1 MYHLDY
7 DHNYSSIFLIYVDYQ
22 KMKAHAMFIAEEIG
36 RPFSYNE
43 VPSDTASQ
51 GDLNLID
58 LAIDD
63 EEHDECGEDWTSKL
77 GINLRYCVKVR
88 KNSPSMQVQHALTL
102 GGLFSDR
109 SPGLEF
115 LTIKWPSRRSRSKK
129 LNRSTHS
136 KTCDSTQ
143 LKKDEILEGRSDG
156 IIVKK
161 EEKLLQYSRRKLK
174 SKLGGSTCKSMAH
187 GCHGKNLS
195 EDVSAATYGD
205 LDKQS
210 GKASDKGNSQNESAG
225 LVLCT
230 ASGMSETQ
238 NETGLFAARVGMSLI
253 SAPSRIE
260 DSLVSPTL
268 AVGNAEVQGEN
279 HALDGI
285 DMDDKACNLATWGSS
300 EMQHEVKATDETIE
314 EKVTRVEKCASPLI
328 IATDERFG
336 MQEQSQSVGII
347 SITIESCH
355 LVSEG
360 QCNVSAEGDALMNEV
375 SDLSNPTSIHVAD
388 PVVRNGEAQMVNVVL
403 EESCVNSEDRVC
415 VILDNEVRQEI
426 QTVSRINNAGPV
438 SGNVAP
444 INQHS
449 LASTEDVSCNVAVR
463 NQPNLA
469 SIQEGFEGPRVIC
482 AAEDISIA
490 VPAEDVVGQE
500 WKTKNGSSENEPI
513 SSYVRPTDEPT
524 LTSIE
529 IQSLDT
535 KNEELVSSSVSPME
549 VSQPSC
555 ASVEQCPEVPIGI
568 SAEEDLHDG
577 VTLDTEVQQAIQ
589 TRNGT
594 DEGEPIS
601 RFNTQVE
608 NEPVTVS
615 GVECSEVPRG
625 TYAEENV
632 SGGAPVD
639 NEVEQKKPPTN
650 ENNEELSGH
659 DTHVNPLHPASIQ
672 KCSTIQRETLAAE
685 PLLGSEVCSSQDDIE
700 LESIE
705 STVVDPGPNKEKI
718 RKRKREVEYITENK
732 FSCSGFI
739 RGPCEGLRPRAG
751 KDATSGCGIDI
762 SKTVDEKSVRK
773 KVRKHSGV
781 SLHPKNKNT
790 KESHRCDL
798 EGCRMSF
805 KTKAELF
812 LHKRNRCPHEGCG
825 KRFSSH
831 KYAMLHQRVHDDD
844 RPLKCPWKGCSMS
857 FKWAWARTEHIRV
870 HTGERP
876 YKCKVEGCGL
886 SFRFVSDFSRHRRKT
901 GHYVNPPA

>member
-1 MYHLDY
+1 MAIIILH
-7 DHNYSSIFLIYVDYQ
+7 IFFLIYVDYQ
-22 KMKAHAMFIAEEIG
+22 KMKAHALAIAEEIG

-43 VPSDTASQ
+43 VPLDIASQ

-63 EEHDECGEDWTSKL
+63 EEHVECGEDWTSKL

-88 KNSPSMQVQHALTL
+88 KSSPSMQVQHALTL

-109 SPGLEF
+109 SPSLDF

-129 LNRSTHS
+129 LNRSTNS

-143 LKKDEILEGRSDG
+143 LKKDEVLEGRLDG

-161 EEKLLQYSRRKLK
+161 EKKLLQYSRRKLK
-174 SKLGGSTCKSMAH
+174 SKLGGPTCKSMVH
-187 GCHGKNLS
+187 GCHEKNLS
-195 EDVSAATYGD
+195 EDVSTATCGD

-210 GKASDKGNSQNESAG
+210 GKTSTNDLSDKGNSPNESAG

-230 ASGMSETQ
+230 ASGMSEMQ
-238 NETGLFAARVGMSLI
+238 NETTLFATSVGISLI

-260 DSLVSPTL
+260 DSLASATL
-268 AVGNAEVQGEN
+268 VVGNVGVQSQN
-279 HALDGI
+279 HTMDGI
-285 DMDDKACNLATWGSS
+285 DMDDKACNLVTWGSS
-300 EMQHEVKATDETIE
+300 EMQHEIKATDETI
-314 EKVTRVEKCASPLI
+314 KDKITRVEKCASPLI
-328 IATDERFG
+328 ISTDERFG
-336 MQEQSQSVGII
+336 MQGENQSVGKI
-347 SITIESCH
+347 SITNESCH
-355 LVSEG
+355 LVTEG

-375 SDLSNPTSIHVAD
+375 SDLSNPTSIHAAD
-388 PVVRNGEAQMVNVVL
+388 PVVRSGEAQMVNVDL
-403 EESCVNSEDRVC
+403 EESCVNSEDRAC
-415 VILDNEVRQEI
+415 VILDNEVQQEI
-426 QTVSRINNAGPV
+426 QTTNRIKNAR

-449 LASTEDVSCNVAVR
+449 LASMEDVSCNVAMR

-469 SIQEGFEGPRVIC
+469 SIQESFEGPRMIC
-482 AAEDISIA
+482 AADDISIA
-490 VPAEDVVGQE
+490 VPAGDGVGQE
-500 WKTKNGSSENEPI
+500 WKTKNGSSEDEPI
-513 SSYVRPTDEPT
+513 SGYVRLTNEPT
-524 LTSIE
+524 LTSRE
-529 IQSLDT
+529 IQSLDRN
-535 KNEELVSSSVSPME
+535 NEELVLSSVSPME

-577 VTLDTEVQQAIQ
+577 VTIDTEVQQELQ
-589 TRNGT
+589 TTNGT
-594 DEGEPIS
+594 DEEPIS
-601 RFNTQVE
+601 RFITQAE
-608 NEPVTVS
+608 NEHVTVS
-615 GVECSEVPRG
+615 GVECSKVPRG
-625 TYAEENV
+625 THAEENV
-632 SGGAPVD
+632 SGGETLD
-639 NEVEQKKPPTN
+639 NEVEQKKPLTN
-650 ENNEELSGH
+650 ENNELSGH
-659 DTHVNPLHPASIQ
+659 DTHTKPPHPASIQ
-672 KCSTIQRETLAAE
+672 KYSRIQREIPAAE
-685 PLLGSEVCSSQDDIE
+685 NLLGNEVCSSQDDIE

-705 STVVDPGPNKEKI
+705 STVLDPVPNSEKR
-718 RKRKREVEYITENK
+718 RKRKTEVEYITENK

-751 KDATSGCGIDI
+751 KDATSRCGIEI
-762 SKTVDEKSVRK
+762 SKTDDEKPVRK
-773 KVRKHSGV
+773 KVSKPSGV
-781 SLHPKNKNT
+781 SLPPKNKNT

-805 KTKAELF
+805 KTKAELM

-901 GHYVNPPA
+901 GHYVNSPA

>member
-1 MYHLDY
+1 
-7 DHNYSSIFLIYVDYQ
+7 
-22 KMKAHAMFIAEEIG
+22 
-36 RPFSYNE
+36 
-43 VPSDTASQ
+43 
-51 GDLNLID
+51 LID

-63 EEHDECGEDWTSKL
+63 EEHVECGDDWTSKL
-77 GINLRYCVKVR
+77 GINLRYCVKDR

-109 SPGLEF
+109 SPDLEF

-129 LNRSTHS
+129 LNCSTYS

-143 LKKDEILEGRSDG
+143 LKKDEVLEGRLDG

-161 EEKLLQYSRRKLK
+161 DEKLLQYSRRKLK
-174 SKLGGSTCKSMAH
+174 SKLGGSTCKSMVH
-187 GCHGKNLS
+187 GCHEKKLS
-195 EDVSAATYGD
+195 EEVSTATYGD

-210 GKASDKGNSQNESAG
+210 GKASANDLSDKGNSQNESAG

-230 ASGMSETQ
+230 ASGMPEMQ
-238 NETGLFAARVGMSLI
+238 NETTLFAASVGISLI
-253 SAPSRIE
+253 SPPSRIE
-260 DSLVSPTL
+260 GSLASATL
-268 AVGNAEVQGEN
+268 AVGNVGVQSQN

-285 DMDDKACNLATWGSS
+285 DMNDKACNLVTWGSS
-300 EMQHEVKATDETIE
+300 EMQHEIKVTDETIE
-314 EKVTRVEKCASPLI
+314 DKITRVEKCASPLI
-328 IATDERFG
+328 ISTDERFG
-336 MQEQSQSVGII
+336 MQGENQSVGKIR
-347 SITIESCH
+347 ITNESCH
-355 LVSEG
+355 LVTEG

-375 SDLSNPTSIHVAD
+375 SDLSNPTSIHAAD
-388 PVVRNGEAQMVNVVL
+388 PVVRSGEAQMVNVDL
-403 EESCVNSEDRVC
+403 EESCVNSEDHAC
-415 VILDNEVRQEI
+415 VILGNEVQQEI
-426 QTVSRINNAGPV
+426 RTTNRINNAR

-444 INQHS
+444 INQQC
-449 LASTEDVSCNVAVR
+449 LASMEDVSCNVAMR
-463 NQPNLA
+463 NQANLA
-469 SIQEGFEGPRVIC
+469 SIQESFEGPRMIC

-490 VPAEDVVGQE
+490 VPAGDGVGQE
-500 WKTKNGSSENEPI
+500 WKTNNGSSEDEPI
-513 SSYVRPTDEPT
+513 SSYVRLTNEPT
-524 LTSIE
+524 LTSRE
-529 IQSLDT
+529 IQSLDRS
-535 KNEELVSSSVSPME
+535 NEELVLSSVSPME

-577 VTLDTEVQQAIQ
+577 VTLDTEVQQEIQ
-589 TRNGT
+589 TTKGT

-601 RFNTQVE
+601 RFITQAE
-608 NEPVTVS
+608 NEHATVPR
-615 GVECSEVPRG
+615 VECSEVPRG
-625 TYAEENV
+625 THAEENV
-632 SGGAPVD
+632 SGGVTLD
-639 NEVEQKKPPTN
+639 SEVQQKKPLTN

-659 DTHVNPLHPASIQ
+659 DTHIKPPHPASIQ
-672 KCSTIQRETLAAE
+672 KYSRIQREILAAE
-685 PLLGSEVCSSQDDIE
+685 NLLDNEVCSSQDDIE

-705 STVVDPGPNKEKI
+705 STVLDPGPNSEKR
-718 RKRKREVEYITENK
+718 RKRKTEVEYITENK

-751 KDATSGCGIDI
+751 KDATSRCGIDI
-762 SKTVDEKSVRK
+762 SKTDDEKPVRK
-773 KVRKHSGV
+773 KVSKPSGV
-781 SLHPKNKNT
+781 SLPPKNKNT

-805 KTKAELF
+805 KTKAELM

-901 GHYVNPPA
+901 GHYVNSPA